1 MKTKILIRF
10 NKLNLIYNFF
20 YKKVL
25 RSDTIMET
33 NNPMKIVE
41 ELRSNIQKITQNS
54 RKLTKKH

>member
-10 NKLNLIYNFF
+10 NKLNLIYKFF

-33 NNPMKIVE
+33 NNPKKIVE